1 MIDVKRCMAH
11 AWRQNEQTVF
21 CCSHPW
27 SFYKVSSLKEWK
39 GNLFCKSFMWH
50 KLPPHWHGTWSEIPQ
65 GFQKRSRDIPSLPE
79 WIKKAAKQSKPETLH
94 IIIKIYVCLRRK
106 TEYFRFHCTISLPNQ
121 FELLVSGRPGWNSIL
136 VENFINHY
144 VTESLFTKVDL
155 SSLHVLHYTNSAW
168 YVVLILAL
176 SVVMRIQE

>member
-94 IIIKIYVCLRRK
+94 IIIKNYVCLRRK
-106 TEYFRFHCTISLPNQ
+106 TENIFVFIAPFLCVISLSCWFQ
-121 FELLVSGRPGWNSIL
+121 
-136 VENFINHY
+136 
-144 VTESLFTKVDL
+144 VDL
-155 SSLHVLHYTNSAW
+155 CETRSLLRTSLTIMWLKVYLLKLTCQVCMFYIIQTVLD
-168 YVVLILAL
+168 
-176 SVVMRIQE
+176 M